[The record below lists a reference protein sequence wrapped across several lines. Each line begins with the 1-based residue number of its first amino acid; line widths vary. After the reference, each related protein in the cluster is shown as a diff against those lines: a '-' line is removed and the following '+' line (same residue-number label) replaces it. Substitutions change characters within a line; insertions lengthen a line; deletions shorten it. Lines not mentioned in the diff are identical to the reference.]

1 MLKFLAGVLV
11 GVAVCVLAAVVG
23 FVNLVDT
30 PPTTMSTKITN
41 TNKGE
46 DKMNAIKKAMV
57 ACLSL
62 LMLLSCIPAVFAAT
76 VPEATI
82 DTSRKGSLTIYKYD
96 MTNARKDG
104 VWKDDSFISTGI
116 RESYV
121 EDTLGNAIRR
131 GDADN
136 TKVNALGNGQNSNG
150 YALKGVE
157 FTTAKVAEIVTF
169 TESGADGHDAY
180 NLTQVLYGFDKVKAS
195 DLLAAIGLAD
205 GAGRY
210 TNADKS
216 RKLDHSKWY
225 YTSEALNNA
234 MSKAL
239 VANETTLKDALEKYI
254 ATAPGATTMPLT
266 NEDGKTML
274 RNLPVGL
281 YLTVE
286 TKVPEMVTSTTN
298 PFFVSIPMTT
308 VDGDK
313 NSASHNGGT
322 QWNYDVTIYPKNE
335 TGIPTLEKTVRES
348 KKDTGKN
355 NGSSSI
361 TDGFAHNA
369 TGSAGDVMEYQFI
382 STLPTI
388 TSKATSLTTYNFYD
402 TLCAGLSYNKNA
414 KDVKIEIF
422 RDKYKVA
429 TWTQTDKTPKFTV
442 TYSSDDRNMTVDVNA
457 SGLADINGESA
468 NANGLLYRGFSNY
481 TVRVTYTAT
490 INSDDS
496 FIYGDAGN
504 DNTVVLTWKRTS
516 SDYFDTLIDDCHVYS
531 FGLDLTKLFS
541 DKDSAAADAAGMF
554 GKVQFKVQNATDG
567 YYVVA
572 KRDEQTGIYYV
583 TDHVKSETDATTFTT
598 VTVNGKP
605 GHLVI
610 KGLEDDEYIIT
621 EVATANGYT
630 LLKDNIHVTI
640 SSADDP
646 TRPCDIYGKDI
657 LGVLQNDPHYTFDG
671 GMDLHLANIPQT
683 QLAHNM
689 LTASAVVDGNAV
701 DMTDGGSLAQLTV
714 VNTPGFNVPPT
725 GDTGAWVFGVFG
737 AIGLMAGAT
746 IIIMMIS
753 KKRKENEQ

>member
-1 MLKFLAGVLV
+1 MKRTTKKM
-11 GVAVCVLAAVVG
+11 LAA
-23 FVNLVDT
+23 
-30 PPTTMSTKITN
+30 
-41 TNKGE
+41 
-46 DKMNAIKKAMV
+46 
-57 ACLSL
+57 CLTL
-62 LMLLSCIPAVFAAT
+62 LMLLTCIPAAFAAT
-76 VPEATI
+76 VPKATI
-82 DTSRKGSLTIYKYD
+82 DTSKMCSLTIYKYD

-104 VWKDDSFISTGI
+104 VWSDDSFISTGV

-121 EDTLGNAIRR
+121 EDTLGNAIRK

-136 TKVNALGNGQNSNG
+136 AKGNALGNGQNSNG

-169 TESGADGHDAY
+169 TESGADGHGAY
-180 NLTQVLYGFDKVKAS
+180 NLTQVLYGFDKVKAA

-216 RKLDHSKWY
+216 SKLDHSKWY

-234 MSKAL
+234 MSKSL
-239 VANETTLKDALEKYI
+239 TANETTLKDALEKYI
-254 ATAPGATTMPLT
+254 AAAPGATAMPLT

-274 RNLPVGL
+274 RDLPVGL
-281 YLTVE
+281 YLCVE
-286 TKVPEMVTSTTN
+286 TAVPEMVTSTTN
-298 PFFVSIPMTT
+298 PFFISLPMTT
-308 VDGDK
+308 VDGNK
-313 NSASHNGGT
+313 HSVSHNGGT
-322 QWNYDVTIYPKNE
+322 EWNYDVTVYPKNE
-335 TGIPTLEKTVRES
+335 TGIPTLEKTVREAQ
-348 KKDTGKN
+348 KDTGKN
-355 NGSSSI
+355 NGSGAI
-361 TDGFAHNA
+361 TDGYAHNA

-388 TSKATSLTTYNFYD
+388 TSKSTSLTTYNFYD
-402 TLCAGLSYNKNA
+402 TLDKGLTYNKAA

-422 RDKYKVA
+422 RDKNCTDKVA
-429 TWTQTDKTPKFTV
+429 TWTQTDKNPKFTV
-442 TYSSDDRNMTVDVNA
+442 TYSSDDRHMTVDVNA

-504 DNTVVLTWKRTS
+504 NNTVVLTWKRTS
-516 SDYFDTLIDDCHVYS
+516 SDFFDTLIDDCHVYS
-531 FGLDLTKLFS
+531 YGMDLTKLFS

-598 VTVNGKP
+598 VTVDGQP
-605 GHLVI
+605 GHIVI
-610 KGLEDDEYIIT
+610 KGLEDDEYIVT
-621 EVATANGYT
+621 ETATANGYT
-630 LLKDNIHVTI
+630 LLKDSIHVTI
-640 SSADDP
+640 TSADDP
-646 TRPCDIYGKDI
+646 TRPCAIYGQDI

-671 GMDLHLANIPQT
+671 GMDLHLANIPQA

-689 LTASAVVDGNAV
+689 LSASAIVDGNAV
-701 DMTDGGSLAQLTV
+701 NMADGGALAQLTV
-714 VNTPGFNVPPT
+714 VNTPGFTPPAT

-737 AIGLMAGAT
+737 MLGLLSAAAI
-746 IIIMMIS
+746 IVMIC
-753 KKRKENEQ
+753 KKKHSENS